1 MASISLSSVFQK
13 RKSRSAAISMRRSST
28 SEIAPAQAVRNNV
41 KRSTRMSF
49 TEQVAARSDTVLKG
63 LNLAAL
69 QSEEIDEESSDEAD
83 GKTEYVEVGVT
94 ELYRHRLS
102 ECIFA
107 ARRSSEVC
115 VAEEMARRNSNLS
128 FAHKHPVRQ
137 RRRDSLQSLASIERR
152 LSKNRIGRGS
162 AQAPTT
168 AKPVHKKNH
177 RRAVRRDSM
186 KSLASIENQLIKN
199 QLAAPTHSQDS
210 KNTSATF
217 NDADL
222 LVAVRQKRKSD
233 VSIVSALGFDFTPN
247 SSSSSSEDWSY

>member
-1 MASISLSSVFQK
+1 
-13 RKSRSAAISMRRSST
+13 
-28 SEIAPAQAVRNNV
+28 
-41 KRSTRMSF
+41 MSF

-128 FAHKHPVRQ
+128 PAHKHPVRQ

-168 AKPVHKKNH
+168 AKH

-186 KSLASIENQLIKN
+186 KSLASIENQVIKN
-199 QLAAPTHSQDS
+199 QLAAPTHSQNS

-247 SSSSSSEDWSY
+247 SSSSGSEDWSY